1 MLFSRSPPAV
11 SIPCE
16 IDHSS
21 GSANAWGPSVVVRL
35 DVSVIL
41 LLEFVSSSRTFL
53 ADSCGFSITNP
64 ADPSMREV
72 PSVRR
77 HVPILM
83 LFGLAL
89 GIPVERVRGMV
100 QDEGPAPIPE
110 FSLSQT
116 LPTVDVPRSSR
127 VNETIIDATP
137 LPRDKAPQMSYR
149 EQQENFSIGDRIT
162 GSDSQASGTILAD
175 DDQGV
180 RGTLT
185 LGEVQG
191 EFVEGEPIS
200 GANSGSALA
209 DSGLREGVWVL
220 DFSFKPIRTRTL
232 DIPGMG
238 RRTVLYLYYRVVNRS
253 GKPRMFVPQFFLET
267 DKGKRYPD
275 VVLPDAVEVVQAREH
290 NRPPIV
296 GAPLLGA
303 VSVTGMIPP
312 SQKEEVDEAIHGV
325 AFWVLD
331 RDIAR
336 SDTLSIIVRG
346 LSDGLQIPEAEA
358 ADQKTKHKS
367 LRMDFSTPGDEFE
380 IRERQFRLMA
390 PGFTWIYD

>member
-1 MLFSRSPPAV
+1 
-11 SIPCE
+11 
-16 IDHSS
+16 
-21 GSANAWGPSVVVRL
+21 
-35 DVSVIL
+35 
-41 LLEFVSSSRTFL
+41 
-53 ADSCGFSITNP
+53 
-64 ADPSMREV
+64 
-72 PSVRR
+72 
-77 HVPILM
+77 M

-89 GIPVERVRGMV
+89 GTPIERVRGMV

-116 LPTVDVPRSSR
+116 LPTVEISRTAR

-137 LPRDKAPQMSYR
+137 LPRDKAPQIGYR
-149 EQQENFSIGDRIT
+149 DQQENFSIGDRVT
-162 GSDSQASGTILAD
+162 GAESGASGTILAD
-175 DDQGV
+175 DDQGLG
-180 RGTLT
+180 GTLT
-185 LGEVQG
+185 LGDVNGEFAQG
-191 EFVEGEPIS
+191 EAIS
-200 GANSGSALA
+200 GSNSGSALA
-209 DSGLREGVWVL
+209 DSDLREGIWVL

-232 DIPGMG
+232 DIPKMG

-267 DKGKRYPD
+267 DQGKRFPD
-275 VVLPDAVEVVQAREH
+275 VVIPDAVEVVQAREH

-325 AFWVLD
+325 AFWILD
-331 RDIAR
+331 REIAR

-346 LSDGLQIPEAEA
+346 LSDGLQISEDEGEG
-358 ADQKTKHKS
+358 QTVKHKS
-367 LRMDFSTPGDEFE
+367 LRIDFSTPGDEFE